1 MKILKHLPAA
11 VLVILMLA
19 FGFPRV
25 LAASRM
31 EVTGSADVVITSVSA
46 DASTGASARAERE
59 DGQQA
64 LMEAGFSCPGA
75 WTRFTLTVE
84 NHGSIAAVL
93 SQVLQQDDTP
103 REIHVS
109 FGISDSDT
117 GEILAP
123 GERCTLTIVAQVD
136 PNMTDAI
143 LQADGSFSLKLV
155 YQADGTLPET
165 GDRFPTMG
173 LCLLAA
179 GSLILFLLLR
189 RRRTHES

>member
-11 VLVILMLA
+11 VLAMLMLA

-25 LAASRM
+25 LASSGI
-31 EVTGSADVVITSVSA
+31 EVTGSADVEITGVSA
-46 DASTGASARAERE
+46 DASAGATARAARE

-84 NHGSIAAVL
+84 NRGSSAAVL
-93 SQVLQQDDTP
+93 SQVRQQDDTP
-103 REIHVS
+103 QEIRVS

-117 GEILAP
+117 GEILVP

-136 PNMTDAI
+136 PDAADDI
-143 LQADGSFSLKLV
+143 LQADGSFALSLI
-155 YQADGTLPET
+155 YQADGTAPET
-165 GDRFPTMG
+165 GDRFPTLG

-179 GSLILFLLLR
+179 GSLILFLVLR
-189 RRRTHES
+189 RRCAHKS